1 MGSVRVEHAGG
12 ESEPGGTLA
21 SRLKAASPFS
31 GSQISKVRPAY
42 QQVAE
47 QLRSL
52 ILEGALTPGDRFPPE
67 FELAEIFGVS
77 RSTVREALRVLAS
90 QNLIRTTRGTAGGT
104 FVARADLSHVS
115 EYLETSLGLMSDS
128 NEVSLANLLES
139 RELLE
144 VPAAGL
150 AAVRREQSHLDE
162 MLVMLEREKRAVR
175 RGSRFRENRN
185 FHGVVVEASGNR
197 LLGVMTEPVFRVL
210 QARLRNDGVVEPFW
224 ENVHDD
230 HLEIHDRIAA
240 GDEAGAAEAMRD
252 HLNKLEAAYLDG
264 DEIGP

>member
-1 MGSVRVEHAGG
+1 MGSKPSKATGL
-12 ESEPGGTLA
+12 SEAMT
-21 SRLKAASPFS
+21 SRLKARATFS
-31 GSQISKVRPAY
+31 ESRISKVRPAY

-47 QLRSL
+47 QLRDL
-52 ILEGALTPGDRFPPE
+52 ILEGSLSPGDRFPPE

-90 QNLIRTTRGTAGGT
+90 RNLIRTTRGTAGGT
-104 FVARADLSHVS
+104 FVAHVDLAQVS

-128 NEVSLANLLES
+128 DEISLANLLES

-150 AAVRREQSHLDE
+150 AAERREQKHLDE
-162 MLVMLEREKRAVR
+162 MLLMLDQEKTTAR

-197 LLGVMTEPVFRVL
+197 LLEVMTEPVFRVL
-210 QARLRNDGVVEPFW
+210 QARLRNDDMGETFW
-224 ENVHDD
+224 KTVHDD
-230 HLEIHDRIAA
+230 HVEIHNRISA
-240 GDEAGAAEAMRD
+240 GDSSGASQAMLE
-252 HLNKLEAAYLDG
+252 HLNKLERAYLDRV
-264 DEIGP
+264 EAE